1 MAGPAPKTRGWHA
14 RENAHKPKGYHVI
27 AAGLVQVSALNM
39 EPRLT
44 EEPERN
50 PKNLGL
56 KLTIETVPGEGA
68 QVVVWKAVH
77 FHKEVKKDQF
87 DHVIVRWNV
96 DQIAN
101 VPIIDDTEHAA
112 EGAAAMTALNA
123 KYAGKG
129 TPAKPAK
136 PAGKKPAAQ
145 PAAPKPAPKKAAP
158 KKVAAK
164 KAAPKKASAK
174 KAAPKKKSAAKK
186 KAAGYKTKKAK
197 KAPKKAAKKKS
208 AAKKKRR

>member
-27 AAGLVQVSALNM
+27 AAGLVEVNALNK

-77 FHKEVKKDQF
+77 FHKEVKKKQF
-87 DHVIVRWNV
+87 DHVVVRWDV

-101 VPIIDDTEHAA
+101 VPIIDDKAHAA
-112 EGAAAMTALNA
+112 ETDAAMKVVNA
-123 KYAGKG
+123 KYAGK
-129 TPAKPAK
+129 AKPAK
-136 PAGKKPAAQ
+136 PAGGKPAAAK
-145 PAAPKPAPKKAAP
+145 PAAAKPAAAKPAAKKAAA
-158 KKVAAK
+158 KK
-164 KAAPKKASAK
+164 KAAPKKA
-174 KAAPKKKSAAKK
+174 AAKK
-186 KAAGYKTKKAK
+186 KKGVGGWAKSKKAK

-208 AAKKKRR
+208 GGTRPAKKKRY